1 MSHKAKKSAPVTL
14 AISALKRNLKIIIDF
29 CFLNRVKVLT
39 CSMQVKENTTN
50 SAPRNL
56 RKGNEMSKELAQF
69 TTEIDNL
76 VTLFKQCDT
85 ESGDELVSLDGWFT
99 VGGGDATN
107 YDPSE
112 KIDPEV
118 SESIRNLK

>member
-1 MSHKAKKSAPVTL
+1 
-14 AISALKRNLKIIIDF
+14 
-29 CFLNRVKVLT
+29 
-39 CSMQVKENTTN
+39 MQVKENTTN